1 MAEYLGKVTGLVT
14 GAELVGLTGVSRYTL
29 ITSGDIE
36 WLKFKYKGNMLFI
49 ASKGISNSTPW
60 YWLNQAGCVYGK
72 DIVINNNTYN
82 CRLMKGGKSDPA
94 SEIGGEW
101 KDLIIDLVPDNAISN
116 WSGNYTLC
124 QEIYSANANYVICTG
139 NNSVSMFYHFE
150 NTASRTDLLWRPVLE
165 LKCKLTN
172 SISTQDLGNILNF
185 ENLTYTISG
194 DTHTIVEELDGDI
207 IKNLSNQV
215 DGTTYTLDLSSKWD
229 SLDYGK
235 HTILITAIDSNGL
248 DNTVS
253 IIFNKIKPP
262 ITKPS
267 ENASLVDLVDFTEEI
282 NKEIEYQSFK
292 LKNALIEK
300 GVECSD
306 SDKMS
311 SLIDKVGD
319 INTIATIAPSDNI
332 IFNNSNQYKI
342 QYGSWVEIF
351 NYKCMFNG
359 GVRVKFYIHSP
370 MSGQTTRA
378 YISKVRNGSLIY
390 KTGEFS
396 AVNGGYNASVDL
408 TDIKFGDNLILYCHN
423 NYSNTSYPSSVSN
436 ISIGGY

>member
-49 ASKGISNSTPW
+49 ASKGVSYATPW

-116 WSGNYTLC
+116 WSGYYTLC
-124 QEIYSANANYVICTG
+124 QEKYSAYDNHVICTG
-139 NNSVSMFYHFE
+139 NNSVSMFYYFE
-150 NTASRTDLLWRPVLE
+150 NTASRSDLVWRPVLE

-172 SISTQDLGNILNF
+172 SISTQDLGDILNF

-194 DTHTIVEELDGDI
+194 DTHTVIEELDGDI
-207 IKNLSNQV
+207 IKNLSNQS

-235 HTILITAIDSNGL
+235 HTILITATDSNGA

-253 IIFNKIKPP
+253 ITFNKIKPP

-292 LKNALIEK
+292 LKNNLIEK

-306 SDKMS
+306 TDKMS
-311 SLIDKVGD
+311 SLIDKIASIEPGKKWASGS
-319 INTIATIAPSDNI
+319 ITTTIANSTTSTTTICSALPFKPSLAFVMLKTQHGVYSPCSNVVFTNLAPTSISSSSNGQCI
-332 IFNNSNQYKI
+332 INSNNSLSLQRWD
-342 QYGSWVEIF
+342 S
-351 NYKCMFNG
+351 NG
-359 GVRVKFYIHSP
+359 I
-370 MSGQTTRA
+370 SGR
-378 YISKVRNGSLIY
+378 ILIDWY
-390 KTGEFS
+390 AFE
-396 AVNGGYNASVDL
+396 
-408 TDIKFGDNLILYCHN
+408 
-423 NYSNTSYPSSVSN
+423 
-436 ISIGGY
+436 